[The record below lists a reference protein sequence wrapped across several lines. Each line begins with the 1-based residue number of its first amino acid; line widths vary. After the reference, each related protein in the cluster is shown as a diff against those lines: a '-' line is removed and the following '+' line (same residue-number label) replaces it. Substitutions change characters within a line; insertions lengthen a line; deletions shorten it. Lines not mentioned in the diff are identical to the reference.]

1 MINVQPKR
9 LRADTSLPRAL
20 REALSELPHDAPD
33 PARLDELR
41 QRLGLNM
48 ARAEAPGPRV
58 LLSERRPR
66 LEKERRLRRTVI
78 ALLFLPAAAT
88 AAAGAALD
96 LGQRLV
102 APHAVAARSS
112 AAPAANRAP
121 RSAVVASPPPAFS
134 TPEVPPSEAP
144 ASSASATGAARSFA
158 NHSASGVAE
167 VALLSRAN
175 LALKSDPAQAL
186 SLTAQHRQQFPTGNL
201 AQERDV
207 IAIEA
212 LLALGEIERARQSL
226 ARFEA
231 TYPRSAHVL
240 ELRQIVDR

>member
-112 AAPAANRAP
+112 AAPASNRAS
-121 RSAVVASPPPAFS
+121 RSAVVASPPPVFS

-144 ASSASATGAARSFA
+144 ASSAATGAARSFA